1 MKTRALLITALM
13 LLAPSLSLAEIAVEG
28 AWVRMPP
35 PVADTAAG
43 YMTIRNSGNHDVE
56 ITGITCNVAKS
67 PEFHSMSM
75 HGDMMHMM
83 KMEKVV
89 VPAHGELHFE
99 SGGNHLML
107 QELTGELH
115 AGDHVMM
122 TLTTDGGDAVMVHA
136 EVRDV
141 RVQDAGSGHGGH
153 HHSH

>member
-1 MKTRALLITALM
+1 MRVKILLITALM
-13 LLAPSLSLAEIAVEG
+13 LFAPAIASAEISVED

-43 YMTIRNSGNHDVE
+43 YMTFRNSGSHDVE
-56 ITGITCNVAKS
+56 ITGVTCNVSKS

-89 VPAHGELHFE
+89 VPAHGELRFE

-115 AGDHVMM
+115 AGDHVMI
-122 TLTTDGGDAVMVHA
+122 TVTTSAGDHIMVHA
-136 EVRDV
+136 EVRDL
-141 RVQDAGSGHGGH
+141 RAKEAHHGHGGH
-153 HHSH
+153 HHGH